1 MLTSSLKTKV
11 AKLENELCS
20 QHKLARR
27 WSLWLTSKP
36 PKKVSV
42 HGQSGKVCVHGLTKT
57 TTMDFA
63 DLEYWIIYWTC
74 VLTVMGL
81 TT

>member
-27 WSLWLTSKP
+27 WSLWLTFETT
-36 PKKVSV
+36 KK
-42 HGQSGKVCVHGLTKT
+42 GKCAWPIRGRCVF
-57 TTMDFA
+57 MA
-63 DLEYWIIYWTC
+63 
-74 VLTVMGL
+74 
-81 TT
+81 